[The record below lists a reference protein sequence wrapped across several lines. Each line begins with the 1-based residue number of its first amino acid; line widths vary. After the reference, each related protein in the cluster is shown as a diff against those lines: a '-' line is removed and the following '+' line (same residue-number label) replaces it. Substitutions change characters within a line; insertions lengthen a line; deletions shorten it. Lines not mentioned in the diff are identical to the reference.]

1 MEDELDI
8 QIIIVLIIPT
18 NILKQC
24 RDGKYLPESFLQH
37 LRFDIEKVHLN
48 LILCTLGSIPIWF
61 RVASLDEVAVIRD
74 EN

>member
-1 MEDELDI
+1 MEEELSK
-8 QIIIVLIIPT
+8 QIIIARIIPT

-24 RDGKYLPESFLQH
+24 RDGKYLPENFLQ
-37 LRFDIEKVHLN
+37 LPMFDIEKVHLN